1 MIVAEIILVIFFALL
16 HKSDV
21 GVHYEHFWLAGG
33 FVLLRPAY
41 AQTDLENNRDGRGLQ
56 FHPAN
61 SPTGSHKRKG
71 RENLQR
77 LRDYGGGGGGEE
89 VFSV

>member
-1 MIVAEIILVIFFALL
+1 MIVAEIILVIG
-16 HKSDV
+16 DV
-21 GVHYEHFWLAGG
+21 GVHYGG

-71 RENLQR
+71 RENLLR
-77 LRDYGGGGGGEE
+77 LRDYGGGGGGRKEE
-89 VFSV
+89 GFSV

>member
-1 MIVAEIILVIFFALL
+1 MIVAEIILVIG
-16 HKSDV
+16 DV

-71 RENLQR
+71 RENLPR
-77 LRDYGGGGGGEE
+77 LRDYGGGGGEKRRRILCLT
-89 VFSV
+89 